1 MRDNHPRKRQ
11 AKKIER
17 KLERAKSSRKG
28 LPFLLIVCEGAETE
42 PNYVRGL
49 CETRRI
55 NLAGIDIRPGG
66 GATDARSL
74 VKKAIE
80 LFKTNDYDRVF
91 VVMDDEGQPLEEAKQ
106 LAGKRLKT
114 AGGESIQV
122 ELITSRPSF
131 EFWLLLHF
139 EYSSRPYATAAMVMN
154 SLRAYLTNYSK
165 SDEHVFAHVDA
176 GLERALTNVS
186 LSGILWVRH
195 NMREDHEYANQEEN
209 GSRTGGTEGPAA
221 GDAS

>member
-1 MRDNHPRKRQ
+1 
-11 AKKIER
+11 
-17 KLERAKSSRKG
+17 
-28 LPFLLIVCEGAETE
+28 
-42 PNYVRGL
+42 
-49 CETRRI
+49 
-55 NLAGIDIRPGG
+55 
-66 GATDARSL
+66 
-74 VKKAIE
+74 
-80 LFKTNDYDRVF
+80 
-91 VVMDDEGQPLEEAKQ
+91 MDDEGQPLEEAKQ

-176 GLERALTNVS
+176 GLERALTNVQQ
-186 LSGILWVRH
+186 LKQELAASGSTHPDTNMHILVSELLARVQG
-195 NMREDHEYANQEEN
+195 R
-209 GSRTGGTEGPAA
+209 
-221 GDAS
+221 